1 MKKFLIIILIS
12 FFASINSYSAN
23 LDIKI
28 DYNRNLECKFEK
40 IIIKNQEYNYATF
53 NADQIQENR
62 DIKIVINAIKSRELR
77 ITGLSD
83 FFNNTSNGS
92 IYETQVLKNDTILL
106 RVLSKDQNYSESVFI
121 SKSTGEM
128 LHEITTNIKS
138 KTKGKE
144 ISFFNCNMSESL

>member
-1 MKKFLIIILIS
+1 M
-12 FFASINSYSAN
+12 NSYSAN
-23 LDIKI
+23 LDITI

-40 IIIKNQEYNYATF
+40 VIIKNQEYNYATF

-62 DIKIVINAIKSRELR
+62 DIKIIINAIKSRELR

-138 KTKGKE
+138 ETKGKE

>member
-23 LDIKI
+23 LDITI

-40 IIIKNQEYNYATF
+40 VIIKNQEYNYATF
-53 NADQIQENR
+53 NADQIQENK
-62 DIKIVINAIKSRELR
+62 DIKITINAIKSKELR
-77 ITGLSD
+77 INGLSD

-138 KTKGKE
+138 ETKGKE
-144 ISFFNCNMSESL
+144 ISFFNCDMSQSL

>member
-1 MKKFLIIILIS
+1 MRKFLIIILIS
-12 FFASINSYSAN
+12 FFTSINSYSAN
-23 LDIKI
+23 LDITI

-53 NADQIQENR
+53 NADQIQENK
-62 DIKIVINAIKSRELR
+62 DIKITIKAIKSKELR

-138 KTKGKE
+138 ETKGKE

>member
-1 MKKFLIIILIS
+1 MKKLFTIIFFSL
-12 FFASINSYSAN
+12 FASVNSHSSN
-23 LDIKI
+23 LDITSNYKKI
-28 DYNRNLECKFEK
+28 VECKFEK
-40 IIIKNQEYNYATF
+40 IIIKNQEYNYTTF

-83 FFNNTSNGS
+83 FFNNDSNES

-128 LHEITTNIKS
+128 LHEITTDIKS
-138 KTKGKE
+138 ETKGKE
-144 ISFFNCNMSESL
+144 ISFFNCNMSQSL

>member
-1 MKKFLIIILIS
+1 MPLKKV
-12 FFASINSYSAN
+12 
-23 LDIKI
+23 
-28 DYNRNLECKFEK
+28 
-40 IIIKNQEYNYATF
+40 IIKNQEYNYATF

-62 DIKIVINAIKSRELR
+62 DIKIIINAIKSRELR

-128 LHEITTNIKS
+128 LHEITTDIKS
-138 KTKGKE
+138 ETKGKE
-144 ISFFNCNMSESL
+144 ISFFNCNMSQSL

>member
-1 MKKFLIIILIS
+1 M
-12 FFASINSYSAN
+12 NSYSAN
-23 LDIKI
+23 LDITI

-40 IIIKNQEYNYATF
+40 IIIKNQEYNYTTF

-83 FFNNTSNGS
+83 FFNNDSNES

-121 SKSTGEM
+121 NKSTGEM
-128 LHEITTNIKS
+128 LHEITTEIKS
-138 KTKGKE
+138 ETKGKE
-144 ISFFNCNMSESL
+144 ISFFNCNMTESL

>member
-1 MKKFLIIILIS
+1 M
-12 FFASINSYSAN
+12 NSYSAN
-23 LDIKI
+23 LDITI

-40 IIIKNQEYNYATF
+40 VIIKNQEYNYATF

-62 DIKIVINAIKSRELR
+62 DIKIIINAIKSRELR

-128 LHEITTNIKS
+128 LHEITTDIKS
-138 KTKGKE
+138 ETKGKE

>member
-1 MKKFLIIILIS
+1 MEKILTIFFFI
-12 FFASINSYSAN
+12 FFAASNSYSAN
-23 LDIKI
+23 IDITI
-28 DYNRNLECKFEK
+28 DYKKKLECIFEK

-53 NADQIQENR
+53 NADQIQENK
-62 DIKIVINAIKSRELR
+62 DIKITIHAIKSKELR
-77 ITGLSD
+77 INGLSD

-128 LHEITTNIKS
+128 LHEITTEIKS
-138 KTKGKE
+138 ETKGKK
-144 ISFFNCNMSESL
+144 ISFYNCDASNNI

>member
-1 MKKFLIIILIS
+1 MKKLFVIIFIS
-12 FFASINSYSAN
+12 FFVSMNSYSAN
-23 LDIKI
+23 LDITI

-53 NADQIQENR
+53 NADQIQENK
-62 DIKIVINAIKSRELR
+62 DIKITINAIKSKELR
-77 ITGLSD
+77 INGLSD

-138 KTKGKE
+138 ETKGKE

>member
-1 MKKFLIIILIS
+1 MRKFLIIILIS
-12 FFASINSYSAN
+12 FFTSINSYSAN
-23 LDIKI
+23 LDITI

-40 IIIKNQEYNYATF
+40 VIIKNQEYNYATF

-62 DIKIVINAIKSRELR
+62 DIKIIINAIKSRELR

-138 KTKGKE
+138 ETKGKE

>member
-1 MKKFLIIILIS
+1 M
-12 FFASINSYSAN
+12 NSYSAN
-23 LDIKI
+23 LDITI

-40 IIIKNQEYNYATF
+40 VIIKNQEYNYATF

-62 DIKIVINAIKSRELR
+62 DIKIIINAIKSRELR

-128 LHEITTNIKS
+128 LHEITTDIKS
-138 KTKGKE
+138 ENKGKE

>member
-1 MKKFLIIILIS
+1 MKKLFVIIFIS
-12 FFASINSYSAN
+12 FFVSMNSYSAN
-23 LDIKI
+23 LDITI

-40 IIIKNQEYNYATF
+40 IIIKNQEYNYTTF

-83 FFNNTSNGS
+83 FFNNDSNES

-121 SKSTGEM
+121 NKSTGEM
-128 LHEITTNIKS
+128 LHEITTEIKS
-138 KTKGKE
+138 ETKGKE
-144 ISFFNCNMSESL
+144 ISFFNCNMTESL

>member
-62 DIKIVINAIKSRELR
+62 DIKIIINAIKSRELR

-128 LHEITTNIKS
+128 LHEITTDIKS
-138 KTKGKE
+138 ETKGKE

>member
-1 MKKFLIIILIS
+1 MKKFFTIIFFS

-23 LDIKI
+23 LDITI

-40 IIIKNQEYNYATF
+40 IIIKNQEYNYVTF
-53 NADQIQENR
+53 NADQVQENR

-83 FFNNTSNGS
+83 FFNNDSNES

-128 LHEITTNIKS
+128 LHEITTDIKS
-138 KTKGKE
+138 ETKGKE
-144 ISFFNCNMSESL
+144 ISFFNCNMTESL

>member
-1 MKKFLIIILIS
+1 MKKLFVIIFIS
-12 FFASINSYSAN
+12 FFVSMNSYSAN
-23 LDIKI
+23 LDITI

-40 IIIKNQEYNYATF
+40 VIIKNQEYNYATF

-62 DIKIVINAIKSRELR
+62 DIKIIINAIKSRELR
-77 ITGLSD
+77 INGLSD

-128 LHEITTNIKS
+128 LHEITTDIKS
-138 KTKGKE
+138 ETKGKE
-144 ISFFNCNMSESL
+144 ISFFNCNMSQSL

>member
-53 NADQIQENR
+53 NADQIQENK
-62 DIKIVINAIKSRELR
+62 DIKITINAIKSRELR

-83 FFNNTSNGS
+83 FFNNASNGS
-92 IYETQVLKNDTILL
+92 IYDTQVLKNDTILL

-138 KTKGKE
+138 ETKGKE
-144 ISFFNCNMSESL
+144 ISFFNCDMSQSL

>member
-1 MKKFLIIILIS
+1 MRKFLIIILIS
-12 FFASINSYSAN
+12 FFTSINSYSAN
-23 LDIKI
+23 LDITI

-40 IIIKNQEYNYATF
+40 VIIKNQEYNYATF

-62 DIKIVINAIKSRELR
+62 DIKIIINAIKSRELR

-92 IYETQVLKNDTILL
+92 IYDTQVLKNDTILL

-128 LHEITTNIKS
+128 LHEITTDIKS
-138 KTKGKE
+138 ETKGKE

>member
-1 MKKFLIIILIS
+1 MRKFLIIILIS
-12 FFASINSYSAN
+12 FFTSINSYSAN
-23 LDIKI
+23 LDITI

-40 IIIKNQEYNYATF
+40 VIIKNQEYNYATF

-62 DIKIVINAIKSRELR
+62 DIKIIINAIKSRELR

-128 LHEITTNIKS
+128 LHEITTDIKS
-138 KTKGKE
+138 ETKGKE